1 MYGFTN
7 DKSKWNL
14 GNYLYF
20 LAQPGDFR
28 VGAAFN
34 NQVINENF
42 PGKYVKGAHKSTL
55 SGAIEKVLNEIDNPA
70 LIWDVAH
77 YESGTGITTP
87 EELTEL
93 EQESAMFIENVFFS
107 NDYIYVVSSRPIKTP
122 LAIRLKGA

>member
-20 LAQPGDFR
+20 LAEPDDFR

-42 PGKYVKGAHKSTL
+42 PGKYVNGAHKSQL
-55 SGAIEKVLNEIDNPA
+55 SVAIEKVLNEIDNPA

-77 YESGTGITTP
+77 YESGTGITAP

>member
-14 GNYLYF
+14 GNYTYF

-28 VGAAFN
+28 VGVAFN
-34 NQVINENF
+34 TQVINENF
-42 PGKYVKGAHKSTL
+42 PGKYVKRVHKSIL
-55 SGAIEKVLNEIDNPA
+55 SLTIESILNEIDNPA
-70 LIWDVAH
+70 LIWDIAH
-77 YESGTGITTP
+77 YESGTGISTP

-107 NDYIYVVSSRPIKTP
+107 NDYIFVVSSRPIKTT

>member
-20 LAQPGDFR
+20 LAQPGEFR
-28 VGAAFN
+28 VGATFN
-34 NQVINENF
+34 NQIVNENF
-42 PGKYVKGAHKSTL
+42 PGKYVKSAPAVML
-55 SGAIEKVLNEIDNPA
+55 SIAIENVLKEIDNPA